1 MIIIH
6 NKPNRKELMLSN
18 GDTLEVVGT
27 TNCWIINKTFAGVA
41 IKINQY
47 DIAIVK
53 RVFEINGH
61 IYEV

>member
-6 NKPNRKELMLSN
+6 NTPTRKQLMLAN
-18 GDTLEVVGT
+18 GDTLEAVSRTYGWEVS
-27 TNCWIINKTFAGVA
+27 KSFAGKVVEL
-41 IKINQY
+41 NQY